1 MVKVI
6 WAPSAIE
13 DVNAIADYIS
23 RDSPDHASLFVARLI
38 NSVDQLENFPLSGR
52 IIPEIGN
59 ELCREIIY
67 GSYRIMYKI
76 VDEGIWITGIVHHA
90 MKWEP

>member
-13 DVNAIADYIS
+13 DVEAIADYIS
-23 RDSPDHASLFVARLI
+23 RDSPDRASLFVASLI

-59 ELCREIIY
+59 EFCREIIY

-76 VDEGIWITGIVHHA
+76 VDEEIWITGIVHHA

>member
-6 WAPSAIE
+6 WAPAAID
-13 DVNAIADYIS
+13 DVNAIAEFIS
-23 RDSPDHASLFVARLI
+23 RDSPDRASLFVARLI
-38 NSVDQLENFPLSGR
+38 SSVDQLKKFPSSGR
-52 IIPEIGN
+52 IIPEIGD

-67 GSYRIMYKI
+67 SSYRIMYKI
-76 VDEGIWITGIVHHA
+76 VNEDIWITGIVHHA